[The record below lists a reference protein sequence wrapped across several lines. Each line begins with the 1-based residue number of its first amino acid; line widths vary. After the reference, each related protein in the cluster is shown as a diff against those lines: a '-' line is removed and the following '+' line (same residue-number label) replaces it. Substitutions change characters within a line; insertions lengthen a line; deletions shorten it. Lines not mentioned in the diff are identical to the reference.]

1 MGLAFLYVS
10 SVSTSCSFLRLKSSC
25 LPGVFA
31 QRRLIVPG
39 PHLRKHGLHA
49 SAYAT
54 AKCHESCASH
64 RSAATVIGIIGDTA
78 AGVVLF
84 MVGNM

>member
-1 MGLAFLYVS
+1 MGLAFLCVS

-39 PHLRKHGLHA
+39 PHLRSHGLDA

-54 AKCHESCASH
+54 AKCHAASH
-64 RSAATVIGIIGDTA
+64 RSATVIGIIGDTA

>member
-1 MGLAFLYVS
+1 M
-10 SVSTSCSFLRLKSSC
+10 LKSSC

-39 PHLRKHGLHA
+39 PHLRSHGLHA

-54 AKCHESCASH
+54 AKWHESCASH
-64 RSAATVIGIIGDTA
+64 RSAATDFLSSGIICGPA

-84 MVGNM
+84 MVGDM